1 MDDGTIHSAV
11 LSAKGQRKFRLAI
24 QTENDAA
31 KNISANFCNAA
42 PGIPKKRGINLH
54 SMSPPT
60 IPAPT
65 GTLRRTRP
73 VLWILLLFTALTPA
87 APLGIT
93 IPLLNGNL
101 EAPYILESD
110 PERDALR
117 IAPSARIVRN
127 QIGAP
132 VANVTV
138 RWRATLRQ
146 GTTTIAQTSHTT
158 VVPVTGVHDAI
169 VNTAFELNPPT
180 FLNDAA
186 TYSLFLEVHHINDPA
201 VPATFTAGDTTTL
214 SLLNFGHFSGVVN
227 FGTNQ
232 GTLSSF
238 GNPAPHY
245 LGAAGWQ
252 LTVFAG
258 TLSNGLAFANSTNST
273 QLTTTR
279 SSTTG
284 DLTVTAGS
292 AEIDDGNGQFTWG
305 AWSGVRGPVLI
316 SSTGIAAT
324 NFRLT
329 LPPGV
334 GWRDGTTGVLRTVF
348 RSETVALPLTAA
360 LAPAATS
367 VSGAIPAG
375 REFVGSALP
384 VAFTPPTFKFDGTV
398 LTLLTP
404 GTRFLRHGRYTQVAG
419 QLPRSNDSYFRFLR
433 PTAGSDLELRHNPAG
448 AMTVTLRT
456 DPGDYTTHFPDGDV
470 GGLASSLRV
479 MNDAVVTTGSSLLA
493 NWVHLQYDRGC
504 SQAGGAQHQGMR
516 ILAPTLTPTPQGG
529 IMAVGN
535 LATDFQFPGVD
546 RHLEIGR
553 NGASQAVHET
563 DEFTQARF
571 YAPGFSVPQ
580 ADTPADFLLA
590 EIRSSA
596 PHTLGF
602 PGSAAYAA
610 GLGLYAGFN
619 FDYPNAMHVR
629 SRTGGASPFDYEVAA
644 RRAYARWSGVSGVIQ
659 AQPAELPFQADIY
672 GFPIGFTDWAFNFL
686 SNEMRDTFIQGQV
699 DLTGT
704 PADFTQGMEDV
715 RISCCG
721 NLERFEIPQGE
732 ADKRL
737 GYWDNFEISN
747 SSARFATPAPCDSSE
762 AVLVYAT
769 TVQINGL
776 PGRKAGQLGFLAS
789 GRMTVPN
796 DDAWDYAPSF
806 LSLEPQSGVAGQYFW
821 WPRGDAF
828 FNNPDELPAG
838 PGFVTA
844 AGDLE
849 TPFFTLDTVR
859 IHTTAVPEVDDE
871 VLVGFLHGDYLA
883 AGAEDLV
890 HRGTPAGMNPAEFS
904 ISIGQRPTATAAF
917 FGKEAA
923 WEFPVVFNV
932 PTGNFHSPD
941 DGSVDLWVAEFPG
954 RITRLNAEIAQVK
967 FGKEIEGFTELT
979 VGNLVEEAAAYGAQ
993 GVAQVIGGQITG
1005 PIKDGLLS
1013 LAELLDNKLE
1023 KALGDAVDAVV
1034 TDRVDA
1040 LIAALRQMESAN
1052 TNWNA
1057 IGLNVELNETLGI
1070 DHNGP
1075 LGQALRALRNFQDGL
1090 GQVSTGIGAI
1100 NTRLLKL
1107 ETALNCIVDILSGD
1121 AGAHDR
1127 LGPLYDYVVDRL
1139 NLNPQIEIEA
1149 GLRAEALNAVL
1160 ADAGAVLG
1168 IEGGWLADARDAI
1181 VRLRDIVVEI
1191 RGVLGQGQEF
1201 LAEVSALFDNI
1212 AALDEITSV
1221 VVKVQA
1227 RISTRLLG
1235 EMQGRLYDFE
1245 DVELENII
1253 RSAIRD
1259 ELFNSLIAV
1268 NLQSMLRARF
1278 GYLDGLIQD
1287 AINTALQAFTRG
1299 MIEALEESNVL
1310 DALNT
1315 LTQQLSGPLSAIEAA
1330 RIVGEAVSTG
1340 DRLRELSLMAQ
1351 VDFNIPTGTPVNLPM
1366 SAEAM
1371 LKYYERIA
1379 DADTACG
1386 PAGVVLPEVILKASG
1401 GSAIGFGADSRASIA
1416 VKFGFDS
1423 NFNPRGFAGAFQ
1435 IDSSE
1440 FNVSGMGMQD
1450 FTGTLALG
1458 ADGFYLSAH
1467 ALGSFGAGGVSI
1479 DLEGGFFVGTTC
1491 DGSVFAF
1498 YPNFPL
1504 QPGGGPYSGVVAHLS
1519 GKAPLIGGG
1528 GLLNVTLGAEI
1539 GGFVLPGQGAGG
1551 HLGGSI
1557 SGEALYLLKATGF
1570 VDLGYDYGGGTHTFN
1585 GEAGVEVKLGFK
1597 PFQITKSKT
1606 LHVVYIK
1613 PVNGSGDWQVNP

>member
-1 MDDGTIHSAV
+1 
-11 LSAKGQRKFRLAI
+11 
-24 QTENDAA
+24 
-31 KNISANFCNAA
+31 
-42 PGIPKKRGINLH
+42 
-54 SMSPPT
+54 
-60 IPAPT
+60 
-65 GTLRRTRP
+65 
-73 VLWILLLFTALTPA
+73 VLWALLLLGSLAHA

-101 EAPYILESD
+101 DAPYILESD
-110 PERDALR
+110 PARDALQ
-117 IAPSARIVRN
+117 INVSARVVRN
-127 QIGAP
+127 QPAALP
-132 VANVTV
+132 ANVTI

-146 GTTTIAQTSHTT
+146 GLTVIAQTSHTA
-158 VVPVTGVHDAI
+158 VVPITGVHDAM
-169 VNTAFELNPPT
+169 VPAEFALNPPS

-186 TYSLFLEVHHINDPA
+186 TYALFLEVHHINDPA
-201 VPATFTAGDTTTL
+201 LPATFTAGDTETL
-214 SLLNFGHFSGVVN
+214 TLLNFGHFSGVVN
-227 FGTNQ
+227 FGTQQ
-232 GTLSSF
+232 GTLASF
-238 GNPAPHY
+238 GNPPPHY
-245 LGAAGWQ
+245 LGAGGWQ
-252 LTVFAG
+252 VPVFAG
-258 TLSNGLAFANSTNST
+258 ALSNGLPFASSTNST

-279 SSTTG
+279 SSSTG

-292 AEIDDGNGQFTWG
+292 AEIDDGNGQFTWN

-316 SSTGIAAT
+316 SATGIAAT

-334 GWRDGTTGVLRTVF
+334 GWRDGTSGVLRRIF
-348 RSETVALPLTAA
+348 RSENVALPLTAA
-360 LAPAATS
+360 LLPATS
-367 VSGAIPAG
+367 AVSGAIPAG
-375 REFVGSALP
+375 REFVGSAMP

-398 LTLLTP
+398 LTLTTP
-404 GTRFLRHGRYTQVAG
+404 GTRYVRQNRYQQEVSTNG
-419 QLPRSNDSYFRFLR
+419 KLPRSNDCLFRFLR
-433 PTAGSDLELRHNPAG
+433 PSTTSDLELRHHAAG
-448 AMTVTLRT
+448 AMTVTLLT
-456 DPGDYTTHFPDGDV
+456 NAGDYTTHFPDGDI

-479 MNDAVVTTGSSLLA
+479 VNDAAVPTASSLLA

-504 SQAGGAQHQGMR
+504 PQAGGTFHQGMR
-516 ILAPTLTPTPQGG
+516 ILAPTLTATPQGG
-529 IMAVGN
+529 IMAAGN
-535 LATDFQFPGVD
+535 LATDVQFPGVE

-571 YAPGFSVPQ
+571 YAPGFSVPA

-590 EIRSSA
+590 EIRATA

-602 PGSAAYAA
+602 PGSAAYTA

-629 SRTGGASPFDYEVAA
+629 SRTGGAAPFDYEVAA

-659 AQPAELPFQADIY
+659 AQPAELPFQAEIY
-672 GFPIGFTDWAFNFL
+672 GFPIGFTEWAFNFL
-686 SNEMRDTFIQGQV
+686 GNEMRDTYIEGQV
-699 DLTGT
+699 DLTNT
-704 PADFTQGMEDV
+704 PADFVQGMEDV

-721 NLERFEIPQGE
+721 NLEEFEIPQGE
-732 ADKRL
+732 AEKRL
-737 GYWDNFEISN
+737 GYWQDFEISN
-747 SSARFATPAPCDSSE
+747 SSARFVTPAPCDSSE
-762 AVLVYAT
+762 AVLAYAT
-769 TVQINGL
+769 TVEINGL
-776 PGRKAGQLGFLAS
+776 PGRKAGRLGFRS
-789 GRMTVPN
+789 DGRLTVPN
-796 DDAWDYAPSF
+796 DSAWDYAPSF
-806 LSLEPQSGVAGQYFW
+806 LALAPQSAVAGQYFW

-859 IHTTAVPEVDDE
+859 LHTTAVPEVDDE
-871 VLVGFLHGDYLA
+871 VLVGFMHGDYLDP
-883 AGAEDLV
+883 GAEDLL

-904 ISIGQRPTATAAF
+904 SSIGQRPIAKAAF

-923 WEFPVVFNV
+923 WEFPVVFDV

-1005 PIKDGLLS
+1005 PVKDGLLS

-1023 KALGDAVDAVV
+1023 KALGDVV
-1034 TDRVDA
+1034 NAAMTDRVEA
-1040 LIAALRQMESAN
+1040 LIAALRQMENAN
-1052 TNWNA
+1052 ANWNA
-1057 IGLNVELNETLGI
+1057 IGLNVELNATLGV

-1075 LGQALRALRNFQDGL
+1075 LAHALRTLRNFQDGL
-1090 GQVSTGIGAI
+1090 GQVSTGIGAF
-1100 NTRLLKL
+1100 NERLLKL

-1121 AGAHDR
+1121 GSMHDR
-1127 LGPLYDYVVDRL
+1127 LGPLYDYAVDRL
-1139 NLNPQIEIEA
+1139 NLNPQIEIDPA
-1149 GLRAEALNAVL
+1149 LRAEALDAVL

-1168 IEGGWLADARDAI
+1168 IAGGWLADARDAI

-1201 LAEVSALFDNI
+1201 LAEVSAVFDDI
-1212 AALDEITSV
+1212 ASLTDIV
-1221 VVKVQA
+1221 VNVRA
-1227 RISTRLLG
+1227 RISARLLG
-1235 EMQGRLYDFE
+1235 DMQGRLYEFE

-1253 RSAIRD
+1253 RGAIRD
-1259 ELFNSLIAV
+1259 ELFDSLLAV
-1268 NLQSMLRARF
+1268 NLQSMLRARI
-1278 GYLDGLIQD
+1278 GYLDGLIHD
-1287 AINTALQAFTRG
+1287 AINTALRAFTG
-1299 MIEALEESNVL
+1299 AMIEALEESGAL

-1315 LTQQLSGPLSAIEAA
+1315 VMQQLAGPLSAIEAA
-1330 RIVGEAVSTG
+1330 RIVGEAASTG

-1366 SAEAM
+1366 SADAM
-1371 LKYYERIA
+1371 LKYHERIS
-1379 DADTACG
+1379 DADTTCG

-1401 GSAIGFGADSRASIA
+1401 GSAIGFGVDSRATIA

-1423 NFNPRGFAGAFQ
+1423 AFHPRGFAGAFQ

-1458 ADGFYLSAH
+1458 QDGFYLSAH
-1467 ALGSFGAGGVSI
+1467 ALGSFGAGGVSL

-1504 QPGGGPYSGVVAHLS
+1504 PPGGGPYRGVIAHLS

-1539 GGFVLPGQGAGG
+1539 GGFVMPGQGAGG

-1557 SGEALYLLKATGF
+1557 SGEALYLLKATGS
-1570 VDLGYDYGGGTHTFN
+1570 VDLAYGYLGGIHRFD

-1606 LHVVYIK
+1606 LHVVYLK
-1613 PVNGSGDWQVNP
+1613 PAGGSGDWQVNP